1 MAKITWVAKT
11 HATAK
16 CNLGYYMCVDRIQK
30 CFCKAN
36 VLSDIENTQWSTLK
50 HLF

>member
-16 CNLGYYMCVDRIQK
+16 CNLGYYMCVDEYR
-30 CFCKAN
+30 N
-36 VLSDIENTQWSTLK
+36 VSVRPM
-50 HLF
+50 F